1 MATGD
6 YAEDCE
12 DDEKKR
18 KKGVEVVTSSGREK
32 NVNSNRAELP
42 IHVVDSDY

>member
-1 MATGD
+1 MATED

-18 KKGVEVVTSSGREK
+18 KKALRSSPLRREK

-42 IHVVDSDY
+42 IHVVDSVY